1 MDIWTSVLLA
11 VGGNAGILVVLGFLA
26 RSVIR
31 AWLAKDLEKF
41 KVELKSTSDTAI
53 ERLKADLQ
61 RAAFE
66 HQVRFSKFHEKRAEV
81 IAQLDKYLAET
92 TWAIEDFVQPIEGE
106 PSRKE
111 KYVPT
116 WNKIVECLR
125 FLDQHRVYLPE
136 SFCNKLEEFIKKLRR
151 LTIEVGVYERIE
163 NPNGE
168 TLHKKWKIL
177 EQAWDSVN
185 QEIPA
190 ARRALEQEFRPI
202 LGDESNLKQLT
213 QSSPT
218 A

>member
-1 MDIWTSVLLA
+1 MDPWTSVLISF
-11 VGGNAGILVVLGFLA
+11 GGPTILLGIVAFLA

-31 AWLAKDLEKF
+31 AWLDKDVEKF

-61 RAAFE
+61 RAAYE
-66 HQVRFSKFHEKRAEV
+66 HQVRFSKLHEKRAEV

-92 TWAIEDFVQPIEGE
+92 TWAIEDFVQPFEGE

-125 FLDQHRVYLPE
+125 FLDQHRIYLPE
-136 SFCNKLEEFIKKLRR
+136 SLCNKLAKFLTDLRK
-151 LTIEVGVYERIE
+151 LTIEVGVYESIE
-163 NPNGE
+163 HPTNE
-168 TLHKKWKIL
+168 TLQKKWKIL
-177 EQAWDSVN
+177 EQAWDSVK

-190 ARRALEQEFRPI
+190 ARRALEQEFRQI
-202 LGDESNLKQLT
+202 LGDDTTLKQ
-213 QSSPT
+213 QIHGSPT

>member
-1 MDIWTSVLLA
+1 MDIWTSVLISF
-11 VGGNAGILVVLGFLA
+11 GGPTILLGIVAFLA

-31 AWLAKDLEKF
+31 AWLDKDVEKF

-53 ERLKADLQ
+53 ERMKADLQ

-81 IAQLDKYLAET
+81 IAQMDKYLAET
-92 TWAIEDFVQPIEGE
+92 TWAIEDFVQPFVDE

-111 KYVPT
+111 KYDPAM
-116 WNKIVECLR
+116 NKIVECLR
-125 FLDQHRVYLPE
+125 FLDQHKIYLPE
-136 SFCNKLEEFIKKLRR
+136 SLCNKLEEFIKKLRR

-163 NPNGE
+163 HPTNE
-168 TLHKKWKIL
+168 TLQKKWKIL
-177 EQAWDSVN
+177 EQAWESVK
-185 QEIPA
+185 QDIPA
-190 ARRALEQEFRPI
+190 ARRALEQEFRQI
-202 LGDESNLKQLT
+202 LGDDSNLKQLT

>member
-66 HQVRFSKFHEKRAEV
+66 HQVRFSKLHEKRTEV

-136 SFCNKLEEFIKKLRR
+136 SFCNKLEKFITYLRKL
-151 LTIEVGVYERIE
+151 TDKVCVYERIDD
-163 NPNGE
+163 PKPE
-168 TLHKKWKIL
+168 TRQKKWEIL
-177 EQAWDSVN
+177 EQAWESVT

-190 ARRALEQEFRPI
+190 ARQALQQEFRQI
-202 LGDESNLKQLT
+202 LGDDSNLKQLT